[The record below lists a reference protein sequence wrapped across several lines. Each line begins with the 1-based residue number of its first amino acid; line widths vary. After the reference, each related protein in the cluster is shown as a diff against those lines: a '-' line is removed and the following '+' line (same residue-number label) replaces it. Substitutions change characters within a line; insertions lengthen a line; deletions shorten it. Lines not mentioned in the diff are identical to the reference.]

1 MIADSHPAKPRAVLV
16 PNDVSLDARLD
27 TCEVSCVHP
36 EAVQRAR
43 GALPGQGAVED
54 ASALL
59 KVVADPTRL
68 RLLSALNTAEL
79 CVCDLAAVVGISES
93 AVSHQLRLLRA
104 HRLVAFRKEG
114 RIAYY
119 RLLDHHVTVLIGS
132 ALEHARE

>member
-1 MIADSHPAKPRAVLV
+1 MGIPEEVLNIGYSLEVILTSQADA
-16 PNDVSLDARLD
+16 
-27 TCEVSCVHP
+27 CEVSCVHP
-36 EAVQRAR
+36 EAVQKAR
-43 GALPGQGAVED
+43 EAMPDGRCVDD

-59 KVVADPTRL
+59 KAVADPTRL
-68 RLLSALNTAEL
+68 RLLSALSTGEL
-79 CVCDLAAVVGISES
+79 CVCDLAAVVGTSES

-114 RIAYY
+114 RIVYY